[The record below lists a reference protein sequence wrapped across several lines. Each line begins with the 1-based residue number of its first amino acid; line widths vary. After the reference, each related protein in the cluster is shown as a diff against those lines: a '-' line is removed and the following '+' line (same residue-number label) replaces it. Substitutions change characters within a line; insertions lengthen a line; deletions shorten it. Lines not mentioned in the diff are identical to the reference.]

1 MHLLLGNSSF
11 CKVVIDI
18 YMFHEIE
25 CLKLIIYCK
34 VVLDD
39 AFSNS
44 SVLQRIVKNSLK
56 RKSEKM
62 TILGAV

>member
-1 MHLLLGNSSF
+1 
-11 CKVVIDI
+11 
-18 YMFHEIE
+18 MF
-25 CLKLIIYCK
+25 KLIIYCK